1 MWKKLHAAIHS
12 RRSWTGTLDNL
23 LPHQRTGARDLRIDQ
38 THLIIRA
45 VDMAVHFQHVKIL
58 APIDRIS
65 QGRKHLRCIVH
76 AHIHISTRM
85 KNQQRLRLFDGI
97 RGTGVGLLG
106 VDESAEKQQSYEN

>member
-12 RRSWTGTLDNL
+12 QLSWTGTLDNL
-23 LPHQRTGARDLRIDQ
+23 LSHQCAGARDLRIDQ

-45 VDMAVHFQHVKIL
+45 VDMALHFQYVKIL

-65 QGRKHLRCIVH
+65 QGRKQLKCIVH
-76 AHIHISTRM
+76 THIHISTRM
-85 KNQQRLRLFDGI
+85 KNQQRLRLFNGI
-97 RGTGVGLLG
+97 RGTGMGLLG